1 MNTMKKAILSA
12 VVASF
17 ALAINV
23 KAQSSSPVSASAPSG
38 SVQDEVRVVSGEL
51 KEAYAAVYQQLN
63 LLNKEVAAVSG
74 AQSPEQAARQ
84 ERLNTALL
92 QLEGMLSTVNSV
104 NEESWSEVKAKAQ
117 IVRTSAMELIP
128 AKKE

>member
-1 MNTMKKAILSA
+1 MKKAILSA
-12 VVASF
+12 VLAGFV
-17 ALAINV
+17 LAINV
-23 KAQSSSPVSASAPSG
+23 NAQSASPVSASASSG
-38 SVQDEVRVVSGEL
+38 SVQDEIRVVSGEL

>member
-1 MNTMKKAILSA
+1 MKKAILSA